1 MVLEDVVEGPVLV
14 HEDVDGLVADELHLL
29 AALLTHL
36 LPGHRDYLTLLPLAT
51 RHPEMEVPA
60 HPDLLQLH
68 VHLAEDVVCRYLLVH
83 VAEQPALPQQLEGEV
98 LGLHVLGL
106 GEEDAGDAFVE
117 LQFQL
122 LLEGEVIVLAV
133 VEALEGAVEVVEAE
147 RVAVVLVEA
156 KGGEGE
162 GSVDESVRP

>member
-1 MVLEDVVEGPVLV
+1 M
-14 HEDVDGLVADELHLL
+14 
-29 AALLTHL
+29 
-36 LPGHRDYLTLLPLAT
+36 
-51 RHPEMEVPA
+51 
-60 HPDLLQLH
+60 
-68 VHLAEDVVCRYLLVH
+68 
-83 VAEQPALPQQLEGEV
+83 